1 MILRPL
7 IVSDVY
13 FPRVNGVST
22 SIRSFRED
30 LARQGV
36 ASTLVAPDHGAH
48 SRQAV
53 EPDVLRVPSRPVPF
67 DPEDRIMR
75 WSALRATLAGV
86 PRESCDLVH
95 IQTPFLAHYAGLKLA
110 RERGVPV
117 VATCHTY
124 FEDYLH
130 HYMPPLP
137 GFAGAW
143 LARSVMTRQLNAVDA
158 VVSPSEPVR
167 KRLLEYGVTRPIH
180 VIPTGM
186 TEDRFVPGS
195 PQRFRELFG
204 FSPEQRIVLNV
215 GRVAHEKN
223 LGFLL
228 RMFQLVARRDA
239 HAVLVIAGEGP
250 ARGALQAQ
258 AEKLGIGTR
267 TRFIGNLDRERT
279 LNDCYAAADAFVFAS
294 RTETQGL
301 VLLEAMA
308 QSRPVV
314 STACLGTRSVLTSG
328 SGACVVEE
336 SEDDFAAAVCSVLKD
351 PGQARQ
357 MGEKARA
364 WAQQWSS
371 ASLAAR
377 MADLYRAL
385 QASGA
390 TCDRLPPRAAMPA
403 ATEGGHDGEAR
414 AGSGRFKV
422 RAGISGKAA
431 GGAIPPG

>member
-1 MILRPL
+1 M
-7 IVSDVY
+7 
-13 FPRVNGVST
+13 
-22 SIRSFRED
+22 
-30 LARQGV
+30 
-36 ASTLVAPDHGAH
+36 
-48 SRQAV
+48 
-53 EPDVLRVPSRPVPF
+53 EPDILRVPARAVPF

-75 WSALRATLAGV
+75 WSALRRVLAAV
-86 PRESCDLVH
+86 PRERSDLVH
-95 IQTPFLAHYAGLKLA
+95 IQTPFLAHYAGLTLA

-130 HYMPPLP
+130 HYMPLLP

-143 LARSVMTRQLNAVDA
+143 LARTVMTRQLNAVDA

-167 KRLLEYGVTRPIH
+167 RRLLEYGVTRPIH

-195 PQRFRELFG
+195 PQRFREQFG
-204 FSPEQRIVLNV
+204 FAPEQRIVLNV

-239 HAVLVIAGEGP
+239 RAVLVIAGEGP
-250 ARGALQAQ
+250 ARRALQAE
-258 AEKLGIGTR
+258 AEKLGIGPR
-267 TRFIGNLDRERT
+267 TRFIGNLDRETT

-308 QSRPVV
+308 QSRAVV
-314 STACLGTRSVLTSG
+314 STACLGTRSVLTAG

-336 SEDDFAAAVCSVLKD
+336 AESDFAAAVCAVLKD
-351 PGQARQ
+351 RGRARI
-357 MGEKARA
+357 MGEKARL
-364 WAQQWSS
+364 WAGQWSS
-371 ASLAAR
+371 SSLAAR
-377 MADLYRAL
+377 MADLYRELHA
-385 QASGA
+385 GA
-390 TCDRLPPRAAMPA
+390 GLADARAVRAA
-403 ATEGGHDGEAR
+403 
-414 AGSGRFKV
+414 
-422 RAGISGKAA
+422 
-431 GGAIPPG
+431 